1 MGIQDFLQFLLQYF
15 GIKCGN
21 TPQNT
26 GQCVGEV
33 SLWMDKL
40 GIQHEWG
47 DAKDLLNNADATKFD
62 VIKNTPTGF
71 PHCGDIIVWGSTW
84 GAGSGHT
91 ALVIVADANN
101 VIVLEQNNPAGSPP
115 IVGKHTYSGV
125 LGWLH
130 PNSLPQDPQSIID
143 ELRTARDANY
153 NSYQAELTKNNTL
166 ASQLQDEQNKN
177 QQLREA
183 NDSLTGADSATGAEL
198 LDVSHERDDYLNR
211 LNSIKDALP
220 SPSISLV
227 DLLSTIDNLR
237 KPTDDIL
244 ATTQAQLSECFANLQ
259 TSKITTFK
267 QWLSYGWNLLTH
279 K

>member
-1 MGIQDFLQFLLQYF
+1 MIVLSDFIKLFNGHWCDWDGSFGNQCFDLAQFYNST
-15 GIKCGN
+15 IGN
-21 TPQNT
+21 PTSFT
-26 GQCVGEV
+26 G
-33 SLWMDKL
+33 
-40 GIQHEWG
+40 
-47 DAKDLLNNADATKFD
+47 ATADLIINQAGTFYTKVLNS
-62 VIKNTPTGF
+62 PTGF
-71 PHCGDIIVWGSTW
+71 PVAGDIVVWSWPHVGIAT
-84 GAGSGHT
+84 G
-91 ALVIVADANN
+91 NN
-101 VIVLEQNNPAGSPP
+101 TNSSKFEVLEQNDPTNSNCHIKVYPN
-115 IVGKHTYSGV
+115 YNGV
-125 LGWLH
+125 IGWLH

-183 NDSLTGADSATGAEL
+183 NDSLTSADSATGAEL